1 MGNRMSTLSI
11 VVPVYHNQDSLIP
24 LADELDKVEQELA
37 ARRMALQLIFV
48 NDASGDASLDRLR
61 EIQRRR
67 PATIVINH
75 LANRGSMAAIK
86 TGFAHVAGDCFTFL
100 AADLQDP
107 PGLLPE
113 MVDAW
118 LAGHRFVVR
127 TRTSRE
133 DPPLTSFFAWLNYR
147 LVRALVLK
155 DFPPGGFDMAVMD
168 RIFLPH
174 MLRCGRNK
182 NLSLFAWSLGIP
194 AKVMTYHREK
204 RSHGKSMWTFR
215 KKVDYFIDSTVG
227 FSVKPLRLMTMMG
240 FLLALGCF
248 LYVAFVIVAKLLGII
263 PVPGYATI
271 VSLFGFLQ
279 GCGFIMMGALG
290 EYVWRI
296 YTEVNRNPEAIWEI
310 VPPPDPPAAVPPPAP

>member
-1 MGNRMSTLSI
+1 MPTLSI

-24 LADELDKVEQELA
+24 LADELAKVEAELA
-37 ARRMALQLIFV
+37 TRRMGLQLVFV
-48 NDASGDASLDRLR
+48 DDCSGDASLERLR

-67 PATIVINH
+67 PATVVIHH

-86 TGFAHVAGDCFTFL
+86 TGFAQVTGDCFTFL

-118 LAGHRFVVR
+118 LAGSRFVVR
-127 TRTSRE
+127 TRATRN
-133 DPPLTSFFAWLNYR
+133 DPPLTLLFAWLNYR
-147 LVRALVLK
+147 IVRALVMK
-155 DFPPGGFDMAVMD
+155 DFPSGGFDMAVMD
-168 RIFLPH
+168 RVFLPH

-194 AKVMTYHREK
+194 ATIMTYHRAE
-204 RSHGKSMWTFR
+204 RVHGKSMWTFR
-215 KKVDYFIDSTVG
+215 KKVNYFIDSTVG
-227 FSVKPLRLMTMMG
+227 FSVRPLRLVTMMG
-240 FLLALGCF
+240 FFLALGCF
-248 LYVAFVIVAKLLGII
+248 LYVAFIVIAKWLGII

-279 GCGFIMMGALG
+279 GCGLMMMGALG

-296 YTEVNRNPEAIWEI
+296 YKEVDQTPEAISEVI
-310 VPPPDPPAAVPPPAP
+310 RPPVPGDAPRGPDAAT